1 MKGVT
6 MVLAH
11 AALWVRDLEAMKD
24 FYVSRFGATA
34 GGRYENKAK
43 GFTSYFLSF
52 EGGARLELM
61 RKDSMT
67 GTADDS
73 PPGERFGYAHL
84 AFSCGSAAEVDRLA
98 ERFKT
103 LGIRIVS
110 GPRRTGDGYYEV
122 LILDPEGNSVEI
134 TA

>member
-1 MKGVT
+1 
-6 MVLAH
+6 MVLEH

-24 FYVSRFGATA
+24 FYVSRFGAAA
-34 GGRYENKAK
+34 GARYENRAK

-52 EGGARLELM
+52 ESGARLELM
-61 RKDSMT
+61 RKDSMAGEST
-67 GTADDS
+67 GA
-73 PPGERFGYAHL
+73 PPGERLGYAHL
-84 AFSCGSAAEVDRLA
+84 AFSCGSEAEVDRLA
-98 ERFKT
+98 EQCKN
-103 LGIRIVS
+103 LGIRVIS